1 MAQSTAK
8 TFLYYKEESANT
20 YTKLVDIKTF
30 PDMGA
35 APQTI
40 EVTTLS
46 DDVQQFIN
54 GIGASA
60 AMEFTAN
67 YDAAAY
73 EDLLAL
79 KDKSG
84 TEFALY
90 FGENGTNGKFLWEG
104 QLSVWV
110 IGGGVNGIV
119 EMKISIIPGTAISKA
134 E

>member
-8 TFLYYKEESANT
+8 TYLCHKASGATE
-20 YTKLVDIKTF
+20 YTSLVDIKTF

-46 DDVQQFIN
+46 DDVQKFIN
-54 GIGASA
+54 GVGASA

-67 YDAAAY
+67 YDATVY
-73 EDLLAL
+73 GTLIAL
-79 KDKSG
+79 KDKQNEAFSLRFSG
-84 TEFALY
+84 ATPASEF
-90 FGENGTNGKFLWEG
+90 EWTG

-110 IGGGVNGIV
+110 IGGGVNGVV
-119 EMKISIIPGTAISKA
+119 EMKISIVPSSPITKV
-134 E
+134 